1 LPRLYLEQFLQDDY
15 DRSLFTEMVRQ
26 VEDAV
31 NRLSEGRI
39 YQNYNAS
46 ASVPS
51 GTTVAYQIGDKVW
64 NTIPRWCGVDVHHH
78 RLDLRSRRLS
88 GDLERDAGFNW
99 ELSEAFSP
107 SPFSSCT
114 RRI

>member
-64 NTIPRWCGVDVHHH
+64 NTIPTELG
-78 RLDLRSRRLS
+78 
-88 GDLERDAGFNW
+88 GAGSMYIITGW
-99 ELSEAFSP
+99 ICIAAGSP
-107 SPFSSCT
+107 GT
-114 RRI
+114 WREMRVLTGN